1 PTTTGGSNSIVIVS
15 TVTNAAGCNY
25 NVVRTWRATDSC
37 GNASTCTQTIS
48 VVDTTPPV
56 ILCAT
61 NKSVEAGG
69 TISFDPPTATDAG
82 RTNSIVIV
90 STVTNAVGCGYNV
103 VRTWRATDACGN
115 ASTCAQTI
123 SLVDTTPPVILCATN
138 KTVEVGGAIIFDPPT
153 ATDVGGTNSIVIV
166 STVTN
171 AVGCSY
177 NVVRTWRATDAC
189 SNAST

>member
-25 NVVRTWRATDSC
+25 NVARTWRATDAC

-69 TISFDPPTATDAG
+69 SITFDPPTATDA
-82 RTNSIVIV
+82 
-90 STVTNAVGCGYNV
+90 
-103 VRTWRATDACGN
+103 
-115 ASTCAQTI
+115 
-123 SLVDTTPPVILCATN
+123 
-138 KTVEVGGAIIFDPPT
+138 
-153 ATDVGGTNSIVIV
+153 GGTNSIVIV

-171 AVGCSY
+171 AVGCNY
-177 NVVRTWRATDAC
+177 NVVRTWRATDSC
-189 SNAST
+189 GNTSTCTQTINLVATTAPTI